1 MAKHRKEAA
10 ETIWVLA
17 ELLEPRVSRRR
28 DSIKLSIPA
37 GTKEQVYDLRAISKF
52 PKIVKKATFGDT
64 RGWLLG
70 LWYVIFPRKPLS
82 FIFVGIYRGCPSN

>member
-1 MAKHRKEAA
+1 MRKYREEAA

-37 GTKEQVYDLRAISKF
+37 GTKEQVYGLRAISKF
-52 PKIVKKATFGDT
+52 AKIVRNSVFDDK

-70 LWYVIFPRKPLS
+70 VWYVFA
-82 FIFVGIYRGCPSN
+82 